1 MKFNFRLYKRKGDQ
15 INKKKLLGFSK
26 KYLLWLNEARTPS
39 LEFLFKMN
47 IFKNQKKWGWVWLKS
62 YREKGIKTIKCRM
75 SEAKRKN
82 KE

>member
-47 IFKNQKKWGWVWLKS
+47 IFKNQKK
-62 YREKGIKTIKCRM
+62 
-75 SEAKRKN
+75 
-82 KE
+82 